1 MACAPQRS
9 EEGESLSDVNHQKTA
24 LRAEIR
30 AALKKIPPVERAA
43 ASRQAC
49 ALLEAQP
56 LWRNARSILFYAPLP
71 DELDVWPL
79 LLDAISAGKTTL
91 LPRFDGE
98 QGHYSVCQIND
109 AARDIEAGKFGIREP
124 NARCARISLNR
135 LDLILVPGIA
145 FDLQGH
151 RLGRGRGFYDRLLA
165 VLSGPACGVAFDQQI
180 VSHIPTGPHDVRL
193 SCILTPT
200 RWQCE
205 SSPCAV
211 LK

>member
-1 MACAPQRS
+1 MPLIQS
-9 EEGESLSDVNHQKTA
+9 KTA

-30 AALKKIPPVERAA
+30 AALKNIAAAERVT

-49 ALLEAQP
+49 ALLAAQP
-56 LWRNARSILFYAPLP
+56 LWGDARSILFYAPLP

-79 LLDAISAGKTTL
+79 LTDAIALGKTVF
-91 LPRFDGE
+91 LPRFDAE
-98 QGHYSVCQIND
+98 QNHYAVCQIND
-109 AARDIEAGKFGIREP
+109 AVRDIGTGKFGIREP
-124 NARCARISLNR
+124 NGRCARISLKR

-165 VLSGPACGVAFDQQI
+165 VLPGPACGVAFDQQI
-180 VSHIPTGPHDVRL
+180 VSRIPVGPHDVHL

-200 RWQCE
+200 RWHCE
-205 SSPCAV
+205 SAPRAV